1 MDNKENQNSQKE
13 KKETNA
19 DLLQWWWQSPLKQY
33 QKYLN
38 LYAKLNNFY
47 IKNPNV
53 FSDYDEYKKRFNY
66 DTSNLQDQK
75 LIDYFYQKYQSSKMP
90 DVSQNQRTAE
100 QNNNSLN
107 LDIF

>member
-1 MDNKENQNSQKE
+1 MNNKEQQTPQQE

-33 QKYLN
+33 QKYIA
-38 LYAKLNNFY
+38 LYSKLNNFY
-47 IKNPNV
+47 VKNPNV

-75 LIDYFYQKYQSSKMP
+75 LIDYFYQKYQSSKAP
-90 DVSQNQRTAE
+90 DVTYRTAE